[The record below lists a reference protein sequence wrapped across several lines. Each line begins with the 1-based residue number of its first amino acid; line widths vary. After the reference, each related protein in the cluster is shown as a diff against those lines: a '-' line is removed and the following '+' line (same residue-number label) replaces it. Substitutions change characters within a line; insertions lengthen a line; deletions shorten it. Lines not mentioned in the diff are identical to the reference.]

1 MAEEATDR
9 NGTRRPRTRGAAG
22 PDAAEGGAV
31 SMTARRSAPEG
42 VVAGSAAAD
51 AERATL
57 EEIGKVFVREGRE
70 YRFPD
75 GTEAFRDRGDR
86 LLSQSEN
93 LVVVRAIVD
102 IAVARDWQSL
112 AVSGTEPFRQAV
124 WAQAVERGL
133 EVKGYTPTE
142 IERAR
147 MASRAREPE
156 VSAQEAGES
165 TGADAA
171 AQAAAP
177 GRPARGRKPIEGT
190 LVEHGRAPYQD
201 KAENAMSYFARIRTA
216 AGEKKIWGVDLERAL
231 RESASAPKVGD
242 AIVLQQVWAEPVT
255 VRTVEQ
261 GEAGEQMET
270 SKNVLRNRWRI
281 ETREFVT
288 ERRDASEAV
297 RDPLRDPKEVV
308 RSQPQL
314 AGAYLAMRGA
324 EEIARTRIP
333 HPEDQ
338 ARFVELV
345 RTTVADGIER
355 GEAMPKVML
364 RGREQGREER
374 SRSANQRDR
383 AREDP
388 EIGR

>member
-1 MAEEATDR
+1 MAEEATDG
-9 NGTRRPRTRGAAG
+9 NGPRRPRTPGVAG
-22 PDAAEGGAV
+22 PQAAEGGAIR
-31 SMTARRSAPEG
+31 MTARRSAPEG
-42 VVAGSAAAD
+42 AASAAAAD
-51 AERATL
+51 AERVTL

-142 IERAR
+142 VERAR
-147 MASRAREPE
+147 MASRARDPE

-165 TGADAA
+165 MGAFVA
-171 AQAAAP
+171 AQAAVPA
-177 GRPARGRKPIEGT
+177 RPARGRKPIEGT
-190 LVEHGRAPYQD
+190 LLEHGRAPYQD
-201 KAENAMSYFARIRTA
+201 KAENAMSYFAKIRTA
-216 AGEKKIWGVDLERAL
+216 AGEKTVWGLDLERAL
-231 RESASAPKVGD
+231 RESVSAPKVGD

-261 GEAGEQMET
+261 SEAGEQMET
-270 SKNVLRNRWRI
+270 SKNVLRNRWSI

-288 ERRDASEAV
+288 ERREASEAV
-297 RDPLRDPKEVV
+297 RDPSRDPKEVV
-308 RSQPQL
+308 RSRPQL

-345 RTTVADGIER
+345 RTSVADGIER
-355 GEAMPKVML
+355 GEAMPRVNL
-364 RGREQGREER
+364 
-374 SRSANQRDR
+374 RDR
-383 AREDP
+383 KVQREKDREP
-388 EIGR
+388 PDRAIE